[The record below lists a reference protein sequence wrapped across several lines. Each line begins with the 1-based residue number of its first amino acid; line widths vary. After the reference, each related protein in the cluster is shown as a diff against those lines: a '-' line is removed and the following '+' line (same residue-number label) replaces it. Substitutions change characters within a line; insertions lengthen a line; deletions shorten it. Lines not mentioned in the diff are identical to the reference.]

1 MRRWA
6 FVAYKGAGRNMM
18 SFSHPMFIRGDRER
32 CQRMRTAVQ
41 VQQHQQSSRARK
53 DDRIISSSRRGQEG
67 GHAMTS
73 RAMTTTNRHFS
84 ASQHAPDDRSS
95 EEQAIFL
102 TTEDAAALRLRST
115 LSTQSALLHPRRQQ
129 QEQQQQ
135 QQGSSYAAP
144 PFPSLLSLL
153 PLGRSSSHHV
163 RTLDSTSSHLLNA
176 DEQQVNLLAR
186 ALSRGGTSY
195 HSSLVDISSQH
206 DSAASIQQAAAAAR
220 NTLLLQNKVRAVAQQ
235 HEATYIAASII
246 EELEILTFPR
256 RAAVE
261 RTRRTRLLLSER
273 NAAVNQLLQ
282 LHDSNPHLLH
292 HGGGY

>member
-1 MRRWA
+1 
-6 FVAYKGAGRNMM
+6 
-18 SFSHPMFIRGDRER
+18 
-32 CQRMRTAVQ
+32 
-41 VQQHQQSSRARK
+41 
-53 DDRIISSSRRGQEG
+53 
-67 GHAMTS
+67 MTS

-115 LSTQSALLHPRRQQ
+115 SSTQSALLHPRRQQ
-129 QEQQQQ
+129 QQEQQQQ
-135 QQGSSYAAP
+135 QQGSSYVAP

-153 PLGRSSSHHV
+153 PLGRSSSRHV
-163 RTLDSTSSHLLNA
+163 RTLDTSSRHLLNA

-206 DSAASIQQAAAAAR
+206 DSASIQQAAAAAR
-220 NTLLLQNKVRAVAQQ
+220 NTLLLQNNVVRTVAQQ

-261 RTRRTRLLLSER
+261 RTPRRTRLLLSER
-273 NAAVNQLLQ
+273 HAADQLLQ
-282 LHDSNPHLLH
+282 LHANSQLH
-292 HGGGY
+292 YRRY

>member
-1 MRRWA
+1 
-6 FVAYKGAGRNMM
+6 
-18 SFSHPMFIRGDRER
+18 
-32 CQRMRTAVQ
+32 
-41 VQQHQQSSRARK
+41 
-53 DDRIISSSRRGQEG
+53 
-67 GHAMTS
+67 
-73 RAMTTTNRHFS
+73 MTTTNRHVS

-95 EEQAIFL
+95 EEQARFL
-102 TTEDAAALRLRST
+102 TTEDHAALRLRST
-115 LSTQSALLHPRRQQ
+115 SLTQSALLHPRRQQQ

-135 QQGSSYAAP
+135 QQGSSYVAP

-153 PLGRSSSHHV
+153 PLGRSSSRHV
-163 RTLDSTSSHLLNA
+163 RTLDTSSRHLLNA

-206 DSAASIQQAAAAAR
+206 DSASIQQAAAAAR
-220 NTLLLQNKVRAVAQQ
+220 NTLLLQNNVVRTVAQQ

-261 RTRRTRLLLSER
+261 RMRRTRLLLSAR

-282 LHDSNPHLLH
+282 LHDSNPHLH
-292 HGGGY
+292 HGGGYY

>member
-1 MRRWA
+1 
-6 FVAYKGAGRNMM
+6 
-18 SFSHPMFIRGDRER
+18 
-32 CQRMRTAVQ
+32 
-41 VQQHQQSSRARK
+41 
-53 DDRIISSSRRGQEG
+53 
-67 GHAMTS
+67 MTS
-73 RAMTTTNRHFS
+73 RAMTTTNRRHVS
-84 ASQHAPDDRSS
+84 ASQHAPDDRIS
-95 EEQAIFL
+95 EEQARFL
-102 TTEDAAALRLRST
+102 TTEEDHAALRLRST
-115 LSTQSALLHPRRQQ
+115 SLTQSALLHPRRQQ
-129 QEQQQQ
+129 QQEQQQQQQ
-135 QQGSSYAAP
+135 QQGSSYVAP

-153 PLGRSSSHHV
+153 PLGRSSSRHV
-163 RTLDSTSSHLLNA
+163 RTLDTSSHLLNA
-176 DEQQVNLLAR
+176 DEQHVNLLAR

-261 RTRRTRLLLSER
+261 RTRRTRLLLSEG

>member
-1 MRRWA
+1 
-6 FVAYKGAGRNMM
+6 
-18 SFSHPMFIRGDRER
+18 
-32 CQRMRTAVQ
+32 
-41 VQQHQQSSRARK
+41 
-53 DDRIISSSRRGQEG
+53 
-67 GHAMTS
+67 
-73 RAMTTTNRHFS
+73 MTTTNRHVS

-95 EEQAIFL
+95 EEQARFL

-115 LSTQSALLHPRRQQ
+115 SLTQSALLHPRRQQ
-129 QEQQQQ
+129 QQEQQQQQQ
-135 QQGSSYAAP
+135 QQGSSYVAP

-153 PLGRSSSHHV
+153 PLGRSSSRHV
-163 RTLDSTSSHLLNA
+163 RTLDTSSQHLLDA
-176 DEQQVNLLAR
+176 DEQHVNLLAR

-206 DSAASIQQAAAAAR
+206 DSASIQQAAAAAR
-220 NTLLLQNKVRAVAQQ
+220 NTLLLQNNVVRTVAQQ

-261 RTRRTRLLLSER
+261 RMRRTRLLLSER

-282 LHDSNPHLLH
+282 LHDSNPHLH
-292 HGGGY
+292 HGGGYY

>member
-1 MRRWA
+1 
-6 FVAYKGAGRNMM
+6 
-18 SFSHPMFIRGDRER
+18 
-32 CQRMRTAVQ
+32 
-41 VQQHQQSSRARK
+41 
-53 DDRIISSSRRGQEG
+53 
-67 GHAMTS
+67 
-73 RAMTTTNRHFS
+73 MTTTNRHVS

-95 EEQAIFL
+95 EEQARFL
-102 TTEDAAALRLRST
+102 TTEDHAALRLRST
-115 LSTQSALLHPRRQQ
+115 SLTQSALLHPRRQQQ

-135 QQGSSYAAP
+135 QQGSSYVAP

-153 PLGRSSSHHV
+153 PLGRSSSRHV
-163 RTLDSTSSHLLNA
+163 RTLDTSSRHLLNA

-220 NTLLLQNKVRAVAQQ
+220 NTLLLQNNVVRTVAQQ

-246 EELEILTFPR
+246 EELEITFPR

-261 RTRRTRLLLSER
+261 RTPRRTRLLLSER
-273 NAAVNQLLQ
+273 NAVNQLLQ
-282 LHDSNPHLLH
+282 LHDSNPHLH
-292 HGGGY
+292 HGGGYY

>member
-1 MRRWA
+1 M
-6 FVAYKGAGRNMM
+6 
-18 SFSHPMFIRGDRER
+18 
-32 CQRMRTAVQ
+32 
-41 VQQHQQSSRARK
+41 
-53 DDRIISSSRRGQEG
+53 
-67 GHAMTS
+67 
-73 RAMTTTNRHFS
+73 
-84 ASQHAPDDRSS
+84 
-95 EEQAIFL
+95 
-102 TTEDAAALRLRST
+102 
-115 LSTQSALLHPRRQQ
+115 
-129 QEQQQQ
+129 
-135 QQGSSYAAP
+135 
-144 PFPSLLSLL
+144 
-153 PLGRSSSHHV
+153 
-163 RTLDSTSSHLLNA
+163 
-176 DEQQVNLLAR
+176 NLLVAR

-246 EELEILTFPR
+246 EELEILTFPPR

>member
-1 MRRWA
+1 
-6 FVAYKGAGRNMM
+6 
-18 SFSHPMFIRGDRER
+18 
-32 CQRMRTAVQ
+32 
-41 VQQHQQSSRARK
+41 
-53 DDRIISSSRRGQEG
+53 
-67 GHAMTS
+67 MTS
-73 RAMTTTNRHFS
+73 SAMTTTNRHFS

-115 LSTQSALLHPRRQQ
+115 SSTQSALLHPLQQ

-135 QQGSSYAAP
+135 QGSSYSAP

-153 PLGRSSSHHV
+153 PLGSSSHHV
-163 RTLDSTSSHLLNA
+163 RTLDSTSSRHLLNA

-220 NTLLLQNKVRAVAQQ
+220 NTLLLQNNVVRTVAQQ

-261 RTRRTRLLLSER
+261 RMRRTRLLLSER

-282 LHDSNPHLLH
+282 LHDSNPHLH
-292 HGGGY
+292 HGGGYY

>member
-1 MRRWA
+1 MRRWG
-6 FVAYKGAGRNMM
+6 FVAYQGAGRNMM

-32 CQRMRTAVQ
+32 CQRMRAVKQ
-41 VQQHQQSSRARK
+41 QQQHQQSSRARK

-67 GHAMTS
+67 G
-73 RAMTTTNRHFS
+73 RAMTTTNRHVS

-95 EEQAIFL
+95 EEQARFL
-102 TTEDAAALRLRST
+102 TTEDHAALRLRST
-115 LSTQSALLHPRRQQ
+115 SLTQSALLHPRRQQQ

-135 QQGSSYAAP
+135 QQGSSYVAP

-153 PLGRSSSHHV
+153 PLGSSSHHV
-163 RTLDSTSSHLLNA
+163 RTLDTSSHLLNA
-176 DEQQVNLLAR
+176 DAQQVNLLAR
-186 ALSRGGTSY
+186 ALSRGGMSY
-195 HSSLVDISSQH
+195 YSSQV
-206 DSAASIQQAAAAAR
+206 DSISQHASASIQQAAAAGR
-220 NTLLLQNKVRAVAQQ
+220 NTLLLPQNVVRAVAQQ

-246 EELEILTFPR
+246 EELEILTFPP

-282 LHDSNPHLLH
+282 LHDSNPHLH
-292 HGGGY
+292 HGGGYY

>member
-1 MRRWA
+1 
-6 FVAYKGAGRNMM
+6 
-18 SFSHPMFIRGDRER
+18 
-32 CQRMRTAVQ
+32 
-41 VQQHQQSSRARK
+41 
-53 DDRIISSSRRGQEG
+53 
-67 GHAMTS
+67 MTS
-73 RAMTTTNRHFS
+73 RAMTTTNRHVS
-84 ASQHAPDDRSS
+84 ALHHAPDDRSS
-95 EEQAIFL
+95 EEQARFL

-115 LSTQSALLHPRRQQ
+115 SSTQSALLHPRRQQ

-153 PLGRSSSHHV
+153 PLGRSSSRHV

-206 DSAASIQQAAAAAR
+206 DSASIQQAAAAAR

-282 LHDSNPHLLH
+282 LHDSNPHLH